1 MVANGYKRKNV
12 PAEYL
17 KAKKAAKKSGEIV
30 EEPDDLDWAYFYDN
44 TTLRKITNTTN
55 ISSFCKIQHLKYLA
69 HVTRLENSSLQKQL
83 LFSTTKKK
91 YARDPWLKAEK
102 ELNISKCK
110 SKKKCKI
117 KLSSCP
123 YSI

>member
-1 MVANGYKRKNV
+1 M
-12 PAEYL
+12 
-17 KAKKAAKKSGEIV
+17 KAKKAAKKYGEIV

-91 YARDPWLKAEK
+91 YDETPGLKLK
-102 ELNISKCK
+102 KSLIFLKCK

>member
-1 MVANGYKRKNV
+1 M
-12 PAEYL
+12 

-69 HVTRLENSSLQKQL
+69 HVTRLENSSLQKQF
-83 LFSTTKKK
+83 LFATTKKK

-102 ELNISKCK
+102 ELNISKMQIQK
-110 SKKKCKI
+110 EMQNKTKFMS
-117 KLSSCP
+117 LLHLV
-123 YSI
+123 YN